1 MIMFEL
7 VRRLYV
13 LAKLFFVFGV
23 ISLINGMII
32 RMIIKGA
39 AIVVYPILCL
49 Q

>member
-1 MIMFEL
+1 MILYEFL
-7 VRRLYV
+7 RRIYV
-13 LAKLFFVFGV
+13 LLKLIFIFGV